1 MFLDEATAPG
11 LLSIAVWTFE
21 RLSHLLTWRTCPGP
35 GQGQE
40 GRGGD
45 TTVVEATGPSA
56 DQRVWPSH
64 MGAPTADRQQWLP
77 RPAHGLSPPGAL
89 GATYSPKTQQGL
101 RVGLLEPSGDHR
113 RSCDNHENRRT
124 VTATPTQSCD
134 RCRKMS
140 FYRITANLVL
150 FFLIIYS
157 NWENSGKNKQRK

>member
-1 MFLDEATAPG
+1 MLLDEATVPG
-11 LLSIAVWTFE
+11 LLSISVWTFE

-45 TTVVEATGPSA
+45 TTVAEATGPSA

-64 MGAPTADRQQWLP
+64 TGSHSRQTAMASQTRPWAVASWSPRSHLQPENTARPSCGAPRTRRKPQTIMRQSW
-77 RPAHGLSPPGAL
+77 
-89 GATYSPKTQQGL
+89 
-101 RVGLLEPSGDHR
+101 EP
-113 RSCDNHENRRT
+113 RT
-124 VTATPTQSCD
+124 VTAIPTQSCD

-150 FFLIIYS
+150 FFLVIYS